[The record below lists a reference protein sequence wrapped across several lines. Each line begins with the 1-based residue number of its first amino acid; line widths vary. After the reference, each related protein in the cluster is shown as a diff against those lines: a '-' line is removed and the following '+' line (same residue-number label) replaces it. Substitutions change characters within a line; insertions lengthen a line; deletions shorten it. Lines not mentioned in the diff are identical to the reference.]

1 MRSTTLVAIFFSLI
15 SNFAHATLFTVS
27 DQQEITTNGS
37 IADGGQK
44 FDFEFLNV
52 PTTGSNGQFS
62 ITLNGDYS
70 GNDTESAVVR
80 IDSVEGMLDLGAD
93 VNGIITNTISG
104 LTLSTYSVAPDN
116 GNDRELSW
124 TFNIDDALLNTI
136 ISDGMITA
144 NVLNDWAVDPYN
156 ASDPDFVKIGFSYD
170 VTDSF
175 SIAVPEPSS
184 LSLLILGVFGLGAW
198 RRCQPK
204 IKTYS

>member
-27 DQQEITTNGS
+27 DQQPIERI
-37 IADGGQK
+37 GQE

-70 GNDTESAVVR
+70 GNDTESSVVN
-80 IDSVEGMLDLGAD
+80 IDSAEGLLDLGAG
-93 VNGIITNTISG
+93 VNGIITNTIAG

-124 TFNIDDALLNTI
+124 TFNIDDTLLSTI
-136 ISDGMITA
+136 ISDGIITA
-144 NVLNDWAVDPYN
+144 NVLNDLAVDPYG
-156 ASDPDFVKIGFSYD
+156 ASDSDFVKLSFSYD
-170 VTDSF
+170 VADSF
-175 SIAVPEPSS
+175 SVAVPEPSS
-184 LSLLILGVFGLGAW
+184 LSLLMLGVFGLGAW
-198 RRCQPK
+198 RRSQPK
-204 IKTYS
+204 IKA